1 MSLFLDPEKL
11 QITDIS
17 EIYSFIII
25 IKKQVASLLTIG
37 CLINRRTTTQL
48 KTIQRAQIPSRP
60 ERLSFFKWPIR
71 IPDTTPFEGRLIT
84 RFLAR
89 WVMCLALLSIHLSTT
104 SFIGIPSMCI
114 CLLGAEGLAFKQIHI
129 QIHIQP
135 TSPFL
140 ILCSS
145 LPFYLSILIPSI
157 FIFQYANH

>member
-48 KTIQRAQIPSRP
+48 KIIQRAQIPSRP

-89 WVMCLALLSIHLSTT
+89 WVMYLSPLYSLVYFVHWTAS
-104 SFIGIPSMCI
+104 GCI
-114 CLLGAEGLAFKQIHI
+114 CLLGAGGLAFMQIHI
-129 QIHIQP
+129 
-135 TSPFL
+135 
-140 ILCSS
+140 
-145 LPFYLSILIPSI
+145 
-157 FIFQYANH
+157 